1 VVYHA
6 AQPYES
12 NAWIVTDHE
21 SVAPIAWLAFALHQ
35 FRMPGFFMLSGFL
48 GALAYRKY
56 GAGAFLSRRLVRL
69 GVPLL
74 TGLLVINVAQSA
86 LIAWLQ
92 TTHCSHNG
100 PCSIRTSHTQLSV
113 SHLWFLIYLLAFVV
127 ALPAAVEFL
136 RRCIA
141 QLPWRSKPRSAA
153 DSRASTG
160 WVPPVAGGLAT
171 LVLFG
176 AALHAIAHWA
186 PVLYQLWWGF
196 LVPYDAL
203 QMFGW
208 FALGMACGVDT
219 RQADAWFRNRLPLRP
234 ALASVVVGLTI
245 CVLLTH
251 FTETAGSLLNLG
263 AEAAETAGIGMLLFG
278 AVHLLGGL
286 YEASPEFF
294 SKVSDASYTIYLVHH
309 PIVIALAGLLL
320 DVKISPYLK
329 FGLIVTV
336 TSSTSYL
343 FHTLFVARFKW
354 TRLLFNGAR

>member
-1 VVYHA
+1 
-6 AQPYES
+6 
-12 NAWIVTDHE
+12 
-21 SVAPIAWLAFALHQ
+21 
-35 FRMPGFFMLSGFL
+35 MLSGFL

-56 GAGAFLSRRLVRL
+56 GARAFVSRRLIRL

-92 TTHCSHNG
+92 KTHCFNG
-100 PCSIRTSHTQLSV
+100 LPCSIRTSHTLLSV
-113 SHLWFLIYLLAFVV
+113 SHLWFLIYLLVFV
-127 ALPAAVEFL
+127 ATLPAAVEFL
-136 RRCIA
+136 RRIVA
-141 QLPWRSKPRSAA
+141 LLPWRSKRQAA
-153 DSRASTG
+153 DAWSGATG
-160 WVPPVAGGLAT
+160 WVRPVAGGIAM

-176 AALHAIAHWA
+176 ATLHAIAHCA
-186 PVLYQLWWGF
+186 PFLYQLWWGF

-208 FALGMACGVDT
+208 FGLGMACGVDA
-219 RQADAWFRNRLPLRP
+219 RQADAWFRNKRP
-234 ALASVVVGLTI
+234 RKTALACAAVGLAI
-245 CVLLTH
+245 CVLLATH
-251 FTETAGSLLNLG
+251 FTETAGSLLNLA
-263 AEAAETAGIGMLLFG
+263 AEATETAGIGILLFG

-286 YEASPEFF
+286 YETSPEFF

-309 PIVIALAGLLL
+309 PIVIALAGALL

-354 TRLLFNGAR
+354 TRFLFNGAR